1 MTRRLE
7 SARKKLDAI
16 EKARSLV
23 TGDAKSKKR
32 KHAGTGDTPM
42 KTASGSSAA
51 EFTHGMDEKSVRE
64 EIKRLED
71 DLTVRF

>member
-1 MTRRLE
+1 VTRRLE

-32 KHAGTGDTPM
+32 KHTGTGETLM
-42 KTASGSSAA
+42 KAACESSAA
-51 EFTHGMDEKSVRE
+51 DFTNGMDEKSVRE